1 MNNKDT
7 QLLEE
12 ALSKVYI
19 KEGSLEDWNGA
30 QVSKEQ
36 SAGGL
41 AAAFEAWF
49 TENFPPERLKEKKML
64 WFAFQEGSKHHSSG
78 NRHIDEPI

>member
-1 MNNKDT
+1 MNHTDN

-19 KEGSLEDWNGA
+19 KE
-30 QVSKEQ
+30 Q
-36 SAGGL
+36 SADGL

-49 TENFPPERLKEKKML
+49 IENFPPERLKEKKML

>member
-1 MNNKDT
+1 MQDRDSE
-7 QLLEE
+7 LLSE

-19 KEGSLEDWNGA
+19 KEGSLEDWSGD

-36 SAGGL
+36 SADGL

-49 TENFPPERLKEKKML
+49 VENFPPERLKEKKML